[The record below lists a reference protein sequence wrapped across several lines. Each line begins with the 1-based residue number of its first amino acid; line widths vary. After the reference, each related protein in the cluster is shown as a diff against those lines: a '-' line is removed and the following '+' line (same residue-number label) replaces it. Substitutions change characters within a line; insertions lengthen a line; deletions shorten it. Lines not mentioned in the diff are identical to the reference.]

1 MKKLVT
7 ALFFLVLF
15 CSASVF
21 AQGSDVP
28 KEYKD
33 LYSSLEKKLNEI
45 ELRLVT
51 DKPDVNVPIYS
62 VDLLAANGH
71 RGKVLFEDKTFKG
84 CVFILK
90 RLKELGVKAITIPIE
105 YPYLSKYY
113 KNYSKYF
120 AFYKKI
126 TDEVKSQGFK
136 LIIKNGVIFPDL
148 DTEESVDFKNI
159 SFEKICEGYR
169 EITNLIIKEFMPDY
183 LSIINEPGTI
193 KRNTGIEITEERY
206 QRLIDFVLD
215 SLDKRGV
222 KVGAGAGNWDAAGY
236 FKAASKHPSIDYVDL
251 HLYPINR
258 NLGTEKLIEIN
269 QIADEFKKPLAISE
283 SWLYKIEDNELS
295 SITGSE
301 TKVLKRDAYSFWAPL
316 DQKYLS
322 IFTKYA
328 RKINMQY
335 CSFFWMT
342 YLYGYVEYNKKT
354 KNLDYKE
361 ITLLVNT
368 STVTDNLISG
378 NLSSTGKVFKELIK

>member
-1 MKKLVT
+1 MRKLIIV
-7 ALFFLVLF
+7 LFFLVIF

-21 AQGSDVP
+21 AQGSDAP

-105 YPYLSKYY
+105 YPYLAKYY

-169 EITNLIIKEFMPDY
+169 EITNLIIKDFAPDY

-236 FKAASKHPSIDYVDL
+236 FKAASIHPSIDYVDF